1 MTLFPRMLSL
11 SITLFFCSSVMAE
24 DLTPAEA
31 KTLIKEDIAA
41 AQVMLEVCP
50 KLIGQNE
57 KFKLNTDQLIKH
69 YLQNYSDPSMTFEKI
84 QTDPEYRIILNEALQ
99 AVKETDQAEQTAGCT
114 DVLHHQL

>member
-1 MTLFPRMLSL
+1 MTLFARMLSL
-11 SITLFFCSSVMAE
+11 NLILLASTSVLAE

-31 KTLIKEDIAA
+31 STLVKEDIAS

-57 KFKLNTDQLIKH
+57 KLKQNTHQLIKH
-69 YLQNYSDPSMTFEKI
+69 YLQNHSDPSMTFEKI

-99 AVKETDQAEQTAGCT
+99 AAKETDQTEQTAGCT
-114 DVLHHQL
+114 DVLHHQI